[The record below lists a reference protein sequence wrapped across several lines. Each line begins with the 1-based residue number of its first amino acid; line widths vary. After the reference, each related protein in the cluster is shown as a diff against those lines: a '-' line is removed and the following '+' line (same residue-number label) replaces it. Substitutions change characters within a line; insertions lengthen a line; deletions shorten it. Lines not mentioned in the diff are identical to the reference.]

1 MTEILSRSKLIYPE
15 SRLSVYRPTSINCLL
30 MGLEH
35 PVSRLHL
42 GVGIGTCIRSS
53 YMQQLFENQGD
64 HTGKW
69 SQP

>member
-1 MTEILSRSKLIYPE
+1 
-15 SRLSVYRPTSINCLL
+15 

-53 YMQQLFENQGD
+53 YMQQILENQGGY
-64 HTGKW
+64 TAKW
-69 SQP
+69 FQP